1 MVVMAAA
8 PQPLEPEH
16 WPSCRTQTRY
26 RSHHEL
32 LIDTPMLQT
41 GSGSCLLTKIA
52 YNGSAAAVSSPGKI
66 RMSKEESASQ
76 PGVCL
81 FEATTHAEKYQKAET
96 LTLGHGSLQEQPFS
110 MCEISC
116 DGAIQPIVENRNA
129 KLNLTNRSLLAAAGA
144 AQESA
149 NIEISEQNI
158 KLDEAAMYHS
168 ICNQG
173 ARPTATSLD
182 PHLALRSISTDLPPT
197 HVNDKLVLGQQPFS
211 SPPSLPLSLTHS
223 LTHP

>member
-1 MVVMAAA
+1 
-8 PQPLEPEH
+8 
-16 WPSCRTQTRY
+16 
-26 RSHHEL
+26 
-32 LIDTPMLQT
+32 
-41 GSGSCLLTKIA
+41 
-52 YNGSAAAVSSPGKI
+52 
-66 RMSKEESASQ
+66 MSKEESASQ

-197 HVNDKLVLGQQPFS
+197 HVNDKLLKRFFHFNIPLTLPARTLARSAAPPAGPELSAADFQPAEDYVVLILQHEECYSLAIS
-211 SPPSLPLSLTHS
+211 STANRHEQLSREVTS
-223 LTHP
+223 PTK